1 MKLLKEGFFFF
12 FFFLFEKLLLKEGN
26 SKIHDW
32 KLVKVTIKVIGL
44 WLTCW
49 EEGKTK
55 GERNWVGPWG
65 NFSRPM

>member
-1 MKLLKEGFFFF
+1 MK
-12 FFFLFEKLLLKEGN
+12 LLKEGN